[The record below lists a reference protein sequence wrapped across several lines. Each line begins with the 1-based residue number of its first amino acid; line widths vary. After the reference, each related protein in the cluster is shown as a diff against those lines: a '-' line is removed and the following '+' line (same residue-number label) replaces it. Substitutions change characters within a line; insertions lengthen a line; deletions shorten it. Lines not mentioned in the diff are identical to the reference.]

1 MFAGST
7 DTLDIGGN
15 QIKLIGVIG
24 NTAQIDAAA
33 KFLHYATN
41 GTYAVDCVLQ
51 PGGESYDCRA
61 LATKVRISAALIA
74 NGFATADPN
83 GPPEYQQW
91 QADAQAHHRGLWAAP

>member
-7 DTLDIGGN
+7 DTLDISGN
-15 QIKLIGVIG
+15 RIKLIGVIG
-24 NTAQIDAAA
+24 NTTQMEPAA

-41 GTYAVDCVLQ
+41 GSYAVDCLLQ

-61 LATKVRISAALIA
+61 LATKVRISAALVA

-91 QADAQAHHRGLWAAP
+91 QADAQAHHRGLWATP